1 MYTTTKEPKSKSKKN
16 PLSCA
21 ELTDFV
27 NQIILILTTE
37 KNEKR
42 INQSQFEDYIELLDQ
57 AACRVFSNDELYR
70 NQVINMT
77 KSTIILPSERYERYE
92 KKIAEKDAKLAEK
105 DIIIEKITS
114 ERDAHLREK
123 DAYLAEK
130 DALIAELRAQIAEMK
145 KNM

>member
-1 MYTTTKEPKSKSKKN
+1 
-16 PLSCA
+16 
-21 ELTDFV
+21 
-27 NQIILILTTE
+27 
-37 KNEKR
+37 
-42 INQSQFEDYIELLDQ
+42 
-57 AACRVFSNDELYR
+57 
-70 NQVINMT
+70 MT

-92 KKIAEKDAKLAEK
+92 KKIAEKDA
-105 DIIIEKITS
+105 IIEKITS